1 MPRLRLPIV
10 FRTAS
15 FRLASLYF
23 MVFAVSALVM
33 GVAVFVVAR
42 SALEEQ
48 MTSRITTE
56 TAFLHEELRS
66 GGIERLVAVVK
77 LRERG
82 AKALDYLVQDDQGKK
97 LAGEMPE
104 GGKSIRPGW
113 ATVDLLEGPEGGKR
127 PERAKALVSALDGG
141 ILIAVGDDLG
151 QLGELEESIASAFAW
166 TVGLA
171 GLLGIGGGFLIS
183 RAFLAR
189 VEGIARTAEAIIS
202 GDLAQRVPI
211 RGTDDDLDRL
221 AATLNRM
228 LDRIGNLM
236 ESLRQI
242 STDVAHDLR
251 TPLSRVYQR
260 LEYAKAHARTVPE
273 YTTAVEAAMTEAEA
287 LLGTFS
293 ALLRIAQVEG
303 ASPRD
308 AFRQVD
314 LSAVVEA
321 VTDAYGLDAEEAGH
335 HLVAEI
341 PPGVG
346 LNGDE
351 ELLTQALANL
361 VENALRHTPAGTRL
375 DVRLVADPVAV
386 RLVVEDNGPGVSPQ
400 DLQRLTR
407 RFYRAERSRTAPGNG
422 LGLSLVSA
430 VAELHGATLTLEAGT
445 WGFRATITFTL

>member
-1 MPRLRLPIV
+1 
-10 FRTAS
+10 
-15 FRLASLYF
+15 
-23 MVFAVSALVM
+23 
-33 GVAVFVVAR
+33 
-42 SALEEQ
+42 
-48 MTSRITTE
+48 
-56 TAFLHEELRS
+56 
-66 GGIERLVAVVK
+66 
-77 LRERG
+77 
-82 AKALDYLVQDDQGKK
+82 
-97 LAGEMPE
+97 
-104 GGKSIRPGW
+104 
-113 ATVDLLEGPEGGKR
+113 
-127 PERAKALVSALDGG
+127 
-141 ILIAVGDDLG
+141 
-151 QLGELEESIASAFAW
+151 
-166 TVGLA
+166 
-171 GLLGIGGGFLIS
+171 
-183 RAFLAR
+183 
-189 VEGIARTAEAIIS
+189 
-202 GDLAQRVPI
+202 
-211 RGTDDDLDRL
+211 
-221 AATLNRM
+221 
-228 LDRIGNLM
+228 
-236 ESLRQI
+236 
-242 STDVAHDLR
+242 
-251 TPLSRVYQR
+251 
-260 LEYAKAHARTVPE
+260 
-273 YTTAVEAAMTEAEA
+273 VEAAMTEAEA

-361 VENALRHTPAGTRL
+361 VENTLRHTPGGTRL

>member
-1 MPRLRLPIV
+1 MPIV

-23 MVFAVSALVM
+23 IVFAVSGLVM
-33 GVAVFVVAR
+33 GGAVFIVAR

-48 MTSRITTE
+48 MISRITTE
-56 TAFLHEELRS
+56 TAFLREELRS
-66 GGIERLVAVVK
+66 GGIERLVAVVR
-77 LRERG
+77 LREKG
-82 AKALDYLVQDDQGKK
+82 AKALDYLVQDDQGEKV
-97 LAGEMPE
+97 AGEMPE
-104 GGKSIRPGW
+104 GGKSMRPGW
-113 ATVDLLEGPEGGKR
+113 ATVDL
-127 PERAKALVSALDGG
+127 LDGG

-202 GDLAQRVPI
+202 GDLTQRVPI

-221 AATLNRM
+221 ATTLNRM
-228 LDRIGNLM
+228 LDRIDNLM

-251 TPLSRVYQR
+251 TPLSRLYQR
-260 LEYAKAHARTVPE
+260 LEYARAHARTVPE

-308 AFRQVD
+308 AFRRVD

-335 HLVAEI
+335 HLVADI
-341 PPGVG
+341 APHVFI
-346 LNGDE
+346 NGDE

-361 VENALRHTPAGTRL
+361 VENALRHTPGGTRL
-375 DVRLVADPVAV
+375 DVRLVADPAAL